1 MGLFD
6 IFKKKE
12 RLSSN
17 SGNNILLAM
26 PMFVNGDRYNLN
38 AIIGYLKSYWNIDI
52 ASIEGD
58 DDTAVVTIDGE
69 NVAIAFL
76 PVPIPMDDIEGAA
89 QYAYNWMTAL
99 EDIKGF
105 SGHAIVSV
113 MSGTKSALERF
124 SLLSKVLHA
133 ILATSNAVG
142 VYQGSQS
149 LLISKAQYIDSAEDL
164 KTNKTPIHLWV
175 YIGVRKADTGN
186 SIYTY
191 GLTAFGKQEMEVI
204 DSQIS
209 LEELYDFVS
218 NICSYV
224 IKSNVTF
231 KSGETLGYTAEQK
244 VKIKLSKGYFVEGDS
259 LKLEM

>member
-12 RLSSN
+12 RSPEN

-26 PMFVNGDRYNLN
+26 PMFANGDRYELN
-38 AIIGYLKSYWNIDI
+38 AIVAYLKNNWSLYIT
-52 ASIEGD
+52 SIEGD
-58 DDTAVVTIDGE
+58 DDSAIITIGGE
-69 NVAIAFL
+69 NVAIIFMA
-76 PVPIPMDDIEGAA
+76 VPIPMGDIEGTA

-105 SGHAIVSV
+105 TGHAIVSI
-113 MSGTKSALERF
+113 MSGTMSALDRF
-124 SLLSKVLHA
+124 TLLSKVLHA
-133 ILATSNAVG
+133 ILVTSNAIG
-142 VYQGSQS
+142 IYQGGQS
-149 LLISKAQYIDSAEDL
+149 LLISRAQYIDSAEDL
-164 KTNKTPIHLWV
+164 KTNNAPIHLWV

-186 SIYTY
+186 SVYTY

-204 DSQIS
+204 GSQIS

-231 KSGETLGYTAEQK
+231 KSGETLGYTADQK
-244 VKIKLSKGYFVEGDS
+244 VKIKLSKGQFVEGDS
-259 LKLEM
+259 LKLEI